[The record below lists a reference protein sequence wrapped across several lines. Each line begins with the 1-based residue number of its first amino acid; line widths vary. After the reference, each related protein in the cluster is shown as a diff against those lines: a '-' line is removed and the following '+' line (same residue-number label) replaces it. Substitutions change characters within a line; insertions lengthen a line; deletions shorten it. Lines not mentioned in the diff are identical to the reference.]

1 MIRTLSLLVASA
13 LCHCALASVPSL
25 YLSCPQD
32 TLALPSPADIS
43 DDLSLDTLSS
53 AVPEHSQFA
62 TEAEEEEAERLDPEF
77 ATADNLEL
85 DTIALPSSGWETLLP
100 KCARPDSNF
109 ISLPG
114 GLSPEMALFIDKLD
128 SVLLYGK
135 GRVSILHIGG
145 SHVQADMYTNEFR
158 IRVDSLNNGLRPP
171 RGYLFPFR
179 VAKTN
184 NPSNFRV
191 TAAGR
196 WDKARCSV
204 RKQRPPLGIDGI
216 SVWTSDPTAWI
227 GFDMDPHQTGR
238 WTSTALKVI
247 GRSVPSLTGQRLTP
261 VIRVDG
267 QDVRPSAYDANTM
280 TYSFRLP
287 KPTSSFTLHFA
298 HSARQQSDSLK
309 IESAE
314 SSASRATFYVD
325 GIIPEN
331 DEDGIVYHT
340 VGVNGAA
347 VPHYLRC
354 EYFERQMAALRPDL
368 IILSI
373 GINDASGPNFV
384 PDNFKSNYDQLLRA
398 FRRINPNCAFI
409 FITNN
414 DSKRRVS
421 RRKRIVNKN
430 GELAEQAFREIATKW
445 QGGLWDLF
453 DIMGGLGSMAEW
465 QKNGLAGRDN
475 IHFSRLGYKVVGALF
490 YDAFL
495 NFYLDQDPV
504 DQEVGPTL
512 NGARQVD
519 SEQDNANR

>member
-1 MIRTLSLLVASA
+1 MMRLLTIATVAV
-13 LCHCALASVPSL
+13 LCHILCLPALA
-25 YLSCPQD
+25 QD
-32 TLALPSPADIS
+32 TLALDSLIAEP
-43 DDLSLDTLSS
+43 LSADTLVDS
-53 AVPEHSQFA
+53 VVLPNDLA
-62 TEAEEEEAERLDPEF
+62 TEADQEEAERLDPEF
-77 ATADNLEL
+77 AQVDESDT
-85 DTIALPSSGWETLLP
+85 DTIALPPSGWAALLP
-100 KCARPDSNF
+100 TCARPDSNF
-109 ISLPG
+109 ITLPG
-114 GLSPEMALFIDKLD
+114 GLSPEMKILVDKLD

-145 SHVQADMYTNEFR
+145 SHVQADMYTHEFR
-158 IRVDSLNNGLRPP
+158 TRIDSLNNGLRPP

-179 VAKTN
+179 IAKTN

-191 TAAGR
+191 TAAGK

-204 RKQRPPLGIDGI
+204 RKPRPALGIDGI

-227 GFDMDPHQTGR
+227 GFDIDPQHSGR
-238 WTSTALKVI
+238 WTATSLHLI
-247 GRSVPSLTGQRLTP
+247 GRSVPSVAGAILTP
-261 VIRVDG
+261 IIRIDNE
-267 QDVRPSAYDANTM
+267 DIRPSAYDSTTM
-280 TYSFRLP
+280 TFTFRLP
-287 KPTSSFTLHFA
+287 HAVSSFKLHFA
-298 HSARQQSDSLK
+298 HS
-309 IESAE
+309 
-314 SSASRATFYVD
+314 SRAKADSICASAAASLLTPALPRPTFYVD
-325 GIIPEN
+325 GIIPDN

-368 IILSI
+368 VIMAI

-384 PDNFKSNYDQLLRA
+384 PENFKANYDQLIRV
-398 FRRINPNCAFI
+398 FRSINPHCAFI

-430 GELAEQAFREIATKW
+430 GVLAQEAFRDIATKW

-453 DIMGGLGSMAEW
+453 DVMGGLGSMAEW
-465 QKNGLAGRDN
+465 QKCGLAGRDN

-504 DQEVGPTL
+504 DQALTDTET
-512 NGARQVD
+512 
-519 SEQDNANR
+519 EE

>member
-1 MIRTLSLLVASA
+1 MIRLITIVVASA
-13 LCHCALASVPSL
+13 LCLPTFAQDALVAEP
-25 YLSCPQD
+25 LSAD
-32 TLALPSPADIS
+32 TLVDAAPT
-43 DDLSLDTLSS
+43 LDAMAS
-53 AVPEHSQFA
+53 
-62 TEAEEEEAERLDPEF
+62 EAEQEEAERLDPEF
-77 ATADNLEL
+77 AQADESDT
-85 DTIALPSSGWETLLP
+85 DTITLPPNGWAALLP

-114 GLSPEMALFIDKLD
+114 GFSPEMGILVDKLD

-145 SHVQADMYTNEFR
+145 SHVQADMYTHEFR
-158 IRVDSLNNGLRPP
+158 CRIDSLNNGLRPP

-179 VAKTN
+179 IAKTN

-191 TAAGR
+191 TAAGK

-204 RKQRPPLGIDGI
+204 RKPRPALGIDGI

-227 GFDMDPHQTGR
+227 GFDMDPQHSGR
-238 WTSTALKVI
+238 WTATSLHLI
-247 GRSVPSLTGQRLTP
+247 GRSVPSTSGSVLTP
-261 VIRVDG
+261 IIRIDG
-267 QDVRPSAYDANTM
+267 EDIRPAAYDSATM
-280 TYSFRLP
+280 TFAFRLLRAVSDF
-287 KPTSSFTLHFA
+287 KLHFA
-298 HSARQQSDSLK
+298 HSSLAKADSICASAAASLHVPALARP
-309 IESAE
+309 
-314 SSASRATFYVD
+314 TFYVD
-325 GIIPEN
+325 GVIPDN

-354 EYFERQMAALRPDL
+354 EYFERQVAALHPDL
-368 IILSI
+368 VIMAI

-384 PDNFKSNYDQLLRA
+384 PENFKANYDNLIRA

-430 GELAEQAFREIATKW
+430 GVLAQEAFRDIATKW

-453 DIMGGLGSMAEW
+453 DVMGGLGSMAEW
-465 QKNGLAGRDN
+465 QKCGLAGRDN

-504 DQEVGPTL
+504 DQSPADDV
-512 NGARQVD
+512 
-519 SEQDNANR
+519 SED

>member
-1 MIRTLSLLVASA
+1 MIRIFTLLSAAILCLDAQDARASVAQLSPLCPLDTLSS
-13 LCHCALASVPSL
+13 SFTSE
-25 YLSCPQD
+25 
-32 TLALPSPADIS
+32 IS
-43 DDLSLDTLSS
+43 EALSLDTLNSS
-53 AVPEHSQFA
+53 APEHSPFT

-77 ATADNLEL
+77 ATAENLEL
-85 DTIALPSSGWETLLP
+85 DTIALPSSGWEALLP

-114 GLSPEMALFIDKLD
+114 GLSPEMSRFIDKMD

-158 IRVDSLNNGLRPP
+158 IRIDSLNNGLRPP

-184 NPSNFRV
+184 NPTNFRV

-227 GFDMDPHQTGR
+227 GFDMDPNRSGR

-247 GRSVPSLTGQRLTP
+247 GRSVPSPTGQHLTP
-261 VIRVDG
+261 IIRVDG
-267 QDVRPSAYDANTM
+267 QDVRPSSYDVRTM

-287 KPTSSFTLHFA
+287 KPSSCFTLHFA
-298 HSARQQSDSLK
+298 HSARQHADSLK

-331 DEDGIVYHT
+331 EEDGIVYHT

-347 VPHYLRC
+347 VPHYLKC
-354 EYFERQMAALRPDL
+354 EYFERQMGALCPDL
-368 IILSI
+368 VILSV

-384 PDNFKSNYDQLLRA
+384 PDNFKSNYDQLLRV

-504 DQEVGPTL
+504 EQEDATG
-512 NGARQVD
+512 NGETRQD
-519 SEQDNANR
+519 D